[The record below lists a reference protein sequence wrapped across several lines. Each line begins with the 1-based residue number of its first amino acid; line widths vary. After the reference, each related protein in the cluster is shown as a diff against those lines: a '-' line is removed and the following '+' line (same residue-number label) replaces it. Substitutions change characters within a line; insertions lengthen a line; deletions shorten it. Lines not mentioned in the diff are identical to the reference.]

1 LYGTQQYLTT
11 NTSVF
16 AKRYDA
22 ALAAELESET
32 TTTTATELDPTDID
46 YEVRAPIRL
55 LAQLFVEPPT
65 DAQHELQMSRTTQP
79 FGLAQAARKMS
90 FLWPGSKATNPDA
103 PDRDYIA
110 YVTTLYINIVNLK
123 SPRYYVTPANRA
135 QLRFT
140 GEFGEDQSTK
150 AQRDSPRFPA
160 ERRPDCATKERA
172 TSVHGKLKHGW
183 FRPGTA

>member
-55 LAQLFVEPPT
+55 LVQLFMWSRLQILNT
-65 DAQHELQMSRTTQP
+65 NCTQHELQMSRTTQP

-110 YVTTLYINIVNLK
+110 YVTTLFFN
-123 SPRYYVTPANRA
+123 
-135 QLRFT
+135 
-140 GEFGEDQSTK
+140 
-150 AQRDSPRFPA
+150 
-160 ERRPDCATKERA
+160 
-172 TSVHGKLKHGW
+172 
-183 FRPGTA
+183 